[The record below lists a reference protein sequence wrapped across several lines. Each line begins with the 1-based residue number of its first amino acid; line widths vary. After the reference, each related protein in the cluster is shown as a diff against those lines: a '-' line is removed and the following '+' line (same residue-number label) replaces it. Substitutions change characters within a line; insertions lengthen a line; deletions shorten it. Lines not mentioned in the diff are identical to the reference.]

1 MATKVS
7 KLRKCS
13 MKTLVFH
20 FCIPN
25 SKHKLGAHWN
35 RPAAAVGR
43 NSPLRPVK
51 ALLHQPESVQF
62 SVQNSELARLPSL
75 PNSWFIALLEL
86 EKCGIKQERPKNLK
100 PKKKKTKQNKIIIII
115 IIIQNSL
122 KRRGPKRR
130 ASIMIAFRTS
140 MNTTN
145 KKGAIVLV
153 VLVTRPHLEE
163 YFQTVMWQSGR
174 TFLHDFCTS
183 SSSHRL
189 EEEEEEQQQQQHR
202 RDRNLLTW
210 IYAWEEEEEAPPP
223 PPPPPLWSQA
233 STKKLQAIR
242 ENELGFWN

>member
-51 ALLHQPESVQF
+51 ALLHQPEF
-62 SVQNSELARLPSL
+62 
-75 PNSWFIALLEL
+75 
-86 EKCGIKQERPKNLK
+86 
-100 PKKKKTKQNKIIIII
+100 
-115 IIIQNSL
+115 

-163 YFQTVMWQSGR
+163 YFQTVM
-174 TFLHDFCTS
+174 
-183 SSSHRL
+183 
-189 EEEEEEQQQQQHR
+189 
-202 RDRNLLTW
+202 
-210 IYAWEEEEEAPPP
+210 
-223 PPPPPLWSQA
+223 
-233 STKKLQAIR
+233 
-242 ENELGFWN
+242 